1 MIGKGP
7 NHVFI
12 LSKLP
17 TFSHQMIQDWW
28 AKKLKA
34 CLIERQMMSDKNIS
48 YRYLPKYCLKYFIKQ
63 KKKMVIV
70 TIIRQFL
77 KFIRLEWWFVTWYL
91 DLPILLSIAELGK
104 FCKNYYFYD
113 WFTIAVSKKGTF
125 CLDIVVKKVGL
136 ILLVTM

>member
-1 MIGKGP
+1 MKDKWCQTKTLAIGICQ
-7 NHVFI
+7 NIVLNI
-12 LSKLP
+12 LLSK
-17 TFSHQMIQDWW
+17 
-28 AKKLKA
+28 K
-34 CLIERQMMSDKNIS
+34 
-48 YRYLPKYCLKYFIKQ
+48 
-63 KKKMVIV
+63 IV

-77 KFIRLEWWFVTWYL
+77 KFIRLEWWFVTWYP

-136 ILLVTM
+136 TLLVTM